1 MTQLVLHI
9 GHGKTGSSHIQ
20 STLALNINKLKKL
33 GINYPSPTDLDKAK
47 KGYINSGNGQL
58 FIKELDKLNRKKI
71 LKKEITLYSD
81 ETLIKT
87 LINKKN
93 FNFFL
98 DKNHKEIKVILYTR
112 NFFEFEIS
120 NWGQLVKRHYC
131 TKDLNTFLKNNHP
144 SGTYKLVRDWIDLS
158 KLYNFDLI
166 IRNYSN
172 YKNNIFNIFLEDVLG
187 EKIKD
192 NTFIK
197 PKNNVNRSLSLTEYE
212 IIRILNNFK
221 FKDNLADKFVNL
233 FPEIKAEKILFDI
246 DAYNISKTKNIEN
259 ISYINNLI
267 EKKENII
274 IEDSNEVTIPYDTNE
289 QSKFISD
296 LEINLILDYL
306 LSNFTKNLSKE
317 NNNLLSNKK
326 IILLQ
331 GIAKKLIDISIKI
344 ENNKVGINDSI
355 ELMKI
360 AKRFKPDSK
369 IIGNK
374 INLWNKKRK

>member
-1 MTQLVLHI
+1 MT
-9 GHGKTGSSHIQ
+9 
-20 STLALNINKLKKL
+20 
-33 GINYPSPTDLDKAK
+33 
-47 KGYINSGNGQL
+47 
-58 FIKELDKLNRKKI
+58 
-71 LKKEITLYSD
+71 
-81 ETLIKT
+81 
-87 LINKKN
+87 
-93 FNFFL
+93 
-98 DKNHKEIKVILYTR
+98 
-112 NFFEFEIS
+112 
-120 NWGQLVKRHYC
+120 
-131 TKDLNTFLKNNHP
+131 
-144 SGTYKLVRDWIDLS
+144 
-158 KLYNFDLI
+158 
-166 IRNYSN
+166 
-172 YKNNIFNIFLEDVLG
+172 
-187 EKIKD
+187 
-192 NTFIK
+192 
-197 PKNNVNRSLSLTEYE
+197 LTIYQ
-212 IIRILNNFK
+212 RR
-221 FKDNLADKFVNL
+221 
-233 FPEIKAEKILFDI
+233 
-246 DAYNISKTKNIEN
+246 KNIEN

-374 INLWNKKRK
+374 INLWK